1 MIRITPVRIGRWF
14 PPSDPVAT
22 AVAMLCILREDLLLE
37 LLGIVSEG
45 LPKLDDNSEGY
56 RRMYFWRN
64 SLRTLEEI
72 KNVLNK
78 LNAESSFRDTLSEE
92 PADVREAVRQ
102 AMRTL
107 NKASDAFLRDLRNT
121 IGGHL
126 DEPLIQ
132 QALND
137 MDFRRE
143 GLVQL
148 GDIRGKIHY
157 KFAGEIL
164 LAAVL
169 GGVPPE
175 QEQEKLE
182 EILKR
187 SAELSSIVAAIDDV
201 VACYARSRGI
211 R

>member
-1 MIRITPVRIGRWF
+1 
-14 PPSDPVAT
+14 
-22 AVAMLCILREDLLLE
+22 MLCILREDLLLE